1 MGLGW
6 DDGFPPASEFWEHWC
21 RSEADI
27 ISTEKGYPCNW
38 CGVKEEDLEND
49 SKHHYR
55 ERGLE
60 LF

>member
-1 MGLGW
+1 MGLGYY
-6 DDGFPPASEFWEHWC
+6 DGFPPAPVFWEHWC
-21 RSEADI
+21 RGEADI
-27 ISTEKGYPCNW
+27 ISTEKKYPCNW
-38 CGVKEEDLEND
+38 CGMEEEDLKND